1 MSLDKAIKSGK
12 EHRKEYRDSR
22 RWDCTCCNHGSCSY
36 CERNRTIFDKR
47 ARARTEGQVDEWF
60 GYWFMP
66 DPYDALQAAAEEN
79 YRKMGIDPDDWETLV
94 ELGELIK
101 G

>member
-1 MSLDKAIKSGK
+1 M
-12 EHRKEYRDSR
+12 
-22 RWDCTCCNHGSCSY
+22 
-36 CERNRTIFDKR
+36 
-47 ARARTEGQVDEWF
+47 
-60 GYWFMP
+60 
-66 DPYDALQAAAEEN
+66 QAAAEEN